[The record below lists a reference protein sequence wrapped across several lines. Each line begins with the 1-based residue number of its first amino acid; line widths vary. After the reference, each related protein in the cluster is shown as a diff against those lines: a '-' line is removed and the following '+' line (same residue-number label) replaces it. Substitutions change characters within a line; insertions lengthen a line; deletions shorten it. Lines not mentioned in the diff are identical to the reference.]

1 MALFYMVDLSG
12 DLDTIESV
20 LQIDWRKVPFSK
32 LCKRKNGNLI
42 DVGLSLPDTV
52 QKQLHE
58 LSIAFGSTVFCEKF
72 QQRAHQFHRVAI
84 KNIYSRIFE
93 PTVQELYRIVDT
105 LALQSMTL
113 SEVNSNFRT
122 LSSGDV
128 FGKIT
133 EEFNI
138 ILGIL
143 SYKNCTKLEYRTE
156 NINSVVEKIC
166 CFFKLQNGKEKAAHL
181 IDLGNS
187 FNHSAV
193 PRDFEAFATIES
205 KASSFIPWYSI
216 FN

>member
-1 MALFYMVDLSG
+1 MIDLSG
-12 DLDTIESV
+12 DVDTIESG
-20 LQIDWRKVPFSK
+20 LQVDWRKVPFSK
-32 LCKRKNGNLI
+32 LCKRENGNLI
-42 DVGLSLPDTV
+42 DVGLSLPEII

-72 QQRAHQFHRVAI
+72 QQRAYEVQCVAI
-84 KNIYSRIFE
+84 ENIYSSVFE
-93 PTVQELYRIVDT
+93 PTFQELYKTVET
-105 LALQSMTL
+105 LTLQSMTL

-128 FGKIT
+128 FGKIA
-133 EEFNI
+133 EELDT

-143 SYKNCTKLEYRTE
+143 SYKDCTKLDYTTE
-156 NINSVVEKIC
+156 NINSVVAKIC

-193 PRDFEAFATIES
+193 PRDFETFATIES